1 MALVDESN
9 GVQLDRRKTY
19 LVVDDFDI
27 MRKVT
32 SNQLKSLGAENILTA
47 NDGVQALRIMRHQQ
61 VDMVLSD
68 WNMPVMSGIELLQAV
83 RADEKLFATPFI
95 MITAEAER
103 ARVEMAVACG
113 VSAML
118 LKPYSPN
125 QLGSRLERA
134 RTARHRRMAPV
145 APAPGADGPEGAPL
159 SEAPGAPQVA
169 SPAVQVAPQP
179 AASPTSAKGKMTVLV
194 VDDTPDN
201 LTLLSGILKG
211 DYRVLLATN
220 GAKALEICSS
230 QEPPDLVLLDVM
242 MPEMDGFEVARRM
255 REHPNSESTPVIFVT
270 ALTTNEAR
278 TSGLELGA
286 VDFLTKPVDPQQL
299 LSRVRNFMRYVQ
311 LRKSVQSDFDNMV
324 EMARLRDEVDH
335 MTRHDIKGPL
345 AGALDLVRGLIRES
359 ADSPAQ
365 ASQLALIEETVS
377 SILNM
382 VNLSADLL
390 KIETGTYHLNAAP
403 VELLPIVQSV
413 AELQKRVF
421 SSKDVS
427 LEVRGVGGAD
437 GKPLSILGDATLCY
451 SAIQNLLKNAFEASP
466 NGANITLSLEDANP
480 VRLVILNKGAV
491 PAAIRDRVFEKYVT
505 HEKPGGTGLGLYS
518 ARLLCRAQRGD
529 VELLVDDAINSTTV
543 VVTLPRA

>member
-68 WNMPVMSGIELLQAV
+68 WNMPVMSGIELLRAV

-134 RTARHRRMAPV
+134 RTARHRRV
-145 APAPGADGPEGAPL
+145 APAAPAADAAAAAAAPVPAAPGTPEGAVAA
-159 SEAPGAPQVA
+159 APVVPQA
-169 SPAVQVAPQP
+169 SQP

-230 QEPPDLVLLDVM
+230 EEPPDLVLLDVM

-270 ALTTNEAR
+270 ALATNEAR

-311 LRKSVQSDFDNMV
+311 LRKSVQADFDNMV

-382 VNLSADLL
+382 VNLSSDLL
-390 KIETGTYHLNAAP
+390 KIETGTYTLNAAP

-421 SSKDVS
+421 SSKEVS
-427 LEVRGVGGAD
+427 LEVRGVGGA
-437 GKPLSILGDATLCY
+437 PLRILGDATLCY
-451 SAIQNLLKNAFEASP
+451 SAIQNLLKNAFEAYP
-466 NGANITLSLEDANP
+466 NGANIMLSLEDTNP
-480 VRLVILNKGAV
+480 VRLAILNKGVV

-529 VELLVDDAINSTTV
+529 IELLVDDASNSTTV

>member
-27 MRKVT
+27 MRQVT

-47 NDGVQALRIMRHQQ
+47 KDGVQALRIMRQQQ

-68 WNMPVMSGIELLQAV
+68 WNMPVMSGIELLRAV

-134 RTARHRRMAPV
+134 RTARHRRV
-145 APAPGADGPEGAPL
+145 APAAPAADAAAAAAAPVPAAPGTPEGAVAA
-159 SEAPGAPQVA
+159 APVVPQA
-169 SPAVQVAPQP
+169 SQP

-230 QEPPDLVLLDVM
+230 EEPPDLVLLDVM

-270 ALTTNEAR
+270 ALATNEAR

-311 LRKSVQSDFDNMV
+311 LRKSVQADFDNMV

-382 VNLSADLL
+382 VNLSSDLL
-390 KIETGTYHLNAAP
+390 KIETGTYTLNAAP

-421 SSKDVS
+421 SSKEVS
-427 LEVRGVGGAD
+427 LEVRGVGGA
-437 GKPLSILGDATLCY
+437 PLRILGDATLCY

-466 NGANITLSLEDANP
+466 NGANIMLSLEDTNP
-480 VRLVILNKGAV
+480 VRLAILNKGVV

-529 VELLVDDAINSTTV
+529 IELLVDDASNSTTV

>member
-1 MALVDESN
+1 MALVDDSK
-9 GVQLDRRKTY
+9 GVQLDRRKTF

-27 MRKVT
+27 MRQVT

-47 NDGVQALRIMRHQQ
+47 KDGVQALRIMRQQQ

-68 WNMPVMSGIELLQAV
+68 WNMPVMSGIELLRAV

-134 RTARHRRMAPV
+134 RTARHRRMAPA
-145 APAPGADGPEGAPL
+145 APAPDAAAAAAAPLPAAAGTPEGAV
-159 SEAPGAPQVA
+159 AA
-169 SPAVQVAPQP
+169 SPVVPQASQP

-230 QEPPDLVLLDVM
+230 EEPPDLVLLDVM

-311 LRKSVQSDFDNMV
+311 LRKSVQADFDNMV

-382 VNLSADLL
+382 VNLSSDLL
-390 KIETGTYHLNAAP
+390 KIETGTYTLNAAP

-421 SSKDVS
+421 SSKEVS
-427 LEVRGVGGAD
+427 LEVRGVGGA
-437 GKPLSILGDATLCY
+437 PLSILGDATLCY

-466 NGANITLSLEDANP
+466 NGANIMLSLEDTNP
-480 VRLVILNKGAV
+480 VRLAILNKGVV

-529 VELLVDDAINSTTV
+529 IELLVDDASNSTTV